1 METIFT
7 LIVVLLPVIFK
18 LIGKRLEK
26 SAAQPQETE
35 GKQAPIEDW
44 AEVLRRYIEV
54 QQPQEDVRPAA
65 PVQQPIQQPVQQQP
79 IQQQR
84 PQPQPTQQR
93 PGHEGVQQARPQGR
107 KAPKKVKPVLQ
118 EEAPR
123 TQEKIDKK
131 KLILDSEI
139 MKPKYTE

>member
-35 GKQAPIEDW
+35 GQQAPIEDW
-44 AEVLRRYIEV
+44 AEVLRRHIEA
-54 QQPQEDVRPAA
+54 QQPQEEARPAA
-65 PVQQPIQQPVQQQP
+65 PVQQPVQQQP
-79 IQQQR
+79 VQQQR
-84 PQPQPTQQR
+84 PQPQPAQQR
-93 PGHEGVQQARPQGR
+93 PGHEGVQQARQQVR

-131 KLILDSEI
+131 KLILYSEI

>member
-35 GKQAPIEDW
+35 GQQAPIEDW
-44 AEVLRRYIEV
+44 AEVLRRHIEA
-54 QQPQEDVRPAA
+54 QQPQEEAKPAA
-65 PVQQPIQQPVQQQP
+65 PVQQPVQQQP
-79 IQQQR
+79 VQQQR
-84 PQPQPTQQR
+84 PQPQPAQQR
-93 PGHEGVQQARPQGR
+93 PGHEGVPQTRQQVR

-131 KLILDSEI
+131 KLILYSEI

>member
-18 LIGKRLEK
+18 LIGKKLEK
-26 SAAQPQETE
+26 SAAQPQETDE
-35 GKQAPIEDW
+35 QQAPIEDW
-44 AEVLRRYIEV
+44 AEVLRRHIEA
-54 QQPQEDVRPAA
+54 QQPQEDVRPAS
-65 PVQQPIQQPVQQQP
+65 PVQQQVQQPVQPQPVQQQRP
-79 IQQQR
+79 QQQR
-84 PQPQPTQQR
+84 AQQR
-93 PGHEGVQQARPQGR
+93 PVHEGVPQTRQQVR
-107 KAPKKVKPVLQ
+107 KAPKKVKPILQ

-131 KLILDSEI
+131 KLILYSEI

>member
-26 SAAQPQETE
+26 SAAQPQETD
-35 GKQAPIEDW
+35 GQQQIEDW
-44 AEVLRRYIEV
+44 AEVLRRHIEA
-54 QQPQEDVRPAA
+54 QQPQEDVRPAS
-65 PVQQPIQQPVQQQP
+65 PVQQQVQQPVQPQSVQP
-79 IQQQR
+79 QRPQQQR
-84 PQPQPTQQR
+84 AQQR
-93 PGHEGVQQARPQGR
+93 PVHEGVPQTRQQVR
-107 KAPKKVKPVLQ
+107 KAPKKVKPILQ

-131 KLILDSEI
+131 KLILYSEI